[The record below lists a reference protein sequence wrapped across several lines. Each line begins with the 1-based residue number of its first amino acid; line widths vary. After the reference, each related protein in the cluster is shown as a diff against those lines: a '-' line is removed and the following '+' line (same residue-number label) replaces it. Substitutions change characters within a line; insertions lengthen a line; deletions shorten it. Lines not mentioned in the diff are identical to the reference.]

1 MLLVNGQTA
10 ESEKK
15 VKSESDKMK
24 DIKTPDSKVSKKKE
38 RTPRRETKVVGCFFL
53 HLKDNLKVEKNDL
66 FFNNKLLVSN
76 LLLEDKS
83 LFSTFKL
90 SLTL

>member
-1 MLLVNGQTA
+1 MLLVNGQTG

-15 VKSESDKMK
+15 VKNESDKMK

-53 HLKDNLKVEKNDL
+53 HLKDSLKVENYDC
-66 FFNNKLLVSN
+66 FFNNKLLVGN
-76 LLLEDKS
+76 LLLKIKS

-90 SLTL
+90 SLAL